1 MSTVHPQYPERM
13 TAALGPRCA
22 RHVFPFAILLF
33 LLSILSAGCAIED
46 GKPLAEAHFSLE
58 AVLATDAPVDSP
70 NIYLTGDG
78 VAVTVSAVA
87 FRITEMALISA
98 SASGEGITFDPENPP
113 APYTNCHAGHCH
125 STESDALYTYA
136 EIEASLGGSGNASES
151 VLARL
156 ETSVAVTLSALNT
169 AVVAEIP
176 DVLDMSAGEIG
187 AVRVTLGEVS
197 FVGMTED
204 GQVMRF
210 ENLHGH
216 GESAHREPV
225 VYRANASRTINREA
239 AYHQTFGLVWT
250 LDADFIDDLV
260 NAASGDDVEFTDVI
274 SSHSSLSVEHDHASE
289 DEHDHA
295 SEGEHDHASEGEHD
309 HAHEP

>member
-1 MSTVHPQYPERM
+1 M
-13 TAALGPRCA
+13 
-22 RHVFPFAILLF
+22 
-33 LLSILSAGCAIED
+33 
-46 GKPLAEAHFSLE
+46 
-58 AVLATDAPVDSP
+58 
-70 NIYLTGDG
+70 
-78 VAVTVSAVA
+78 
-87 FRITEMALISA
+87 
-98 SASGEGITFDPENPP
+98 
-113 APYTNCHAGHCH
+113 
-125 STESDALYTYA
+125 
-136 EIEASLGGSGNASES
+136 
-151 VLARL
+151 
-156 ETSVAVTLSALNT
+156 
-169 AVVAEIP
+169 VAEIP
-176 DVLDMSAGEIG
+176 DVLDLSAGEIS

-216 GESAHREPV
+216 GESVHREPV

-274 SSHSSLSVEHDHASE
+274 SSHSSLLLEHDHASE